1 MTREDIIKLAREN
14 AMHELARLGQ
24 KIEQEPVALVCALY
38 TTPPTAQRPWIGL
51 RVAEVQLHAL
61 AHRRMVNAYYDAA
74 RETNIVT
81 ETFDAPGFYKD
92 IEAALKEKNE
102 TR

>member
-1 MTREDIIKLAREN
+1 MTDLRQAAQPPDEWELIKNILAEYGLD
-14 AMHELARLGQ
+14 AIAF
-24 KIEQEPVALVCALY
+24 VAQWKA
-38 TTPPTAQRPWIGL
+38 AQCPWQGL
-51 RVAEVQLHAL
+51 TEGEVQLHAL

-74 RETNIVT
+74 RETNLVT

-92 IEAALKEKNE
+92 IERALKEKNE